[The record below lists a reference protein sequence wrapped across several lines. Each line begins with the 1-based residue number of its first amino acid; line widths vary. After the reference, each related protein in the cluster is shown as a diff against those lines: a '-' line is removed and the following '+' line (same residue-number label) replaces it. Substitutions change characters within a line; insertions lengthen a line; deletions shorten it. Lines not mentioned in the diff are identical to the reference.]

1 MSSTVS
7 AMSQNIGGHNPT
19 NRARRS
25 ALPRADWS
33 TVLARIHSPMQSPID
48 PSDAARSDIEAGVLQ
63 RATVAFICGG
73 YPRRVD
79 LRGLG
84 IVARWPLG
92 IALVSWRY
100 MWRVVVVHRADQEGN
115 GGDLPDP
122 VPVEYQDDQ
131 LLRVEDGVGP
141 MLHRRY
147 RVLADGGSAR
157 ARDLIAAFGGEPN
170 RGTPADVAVFLKTR
184 GRSGALRLGDEFVV
198 RMPGPWDGP
207 VRVVAATPTSIR
219 LATLRGHLEAGQ
231 IEFRAR
237 DLDDSADGP
246 VEFEIESWA
255 RAADR
260 LSHVLYNRLR
270 LAKEIQLN
278 LWLETCLRLA
288 AFGGGHPRDGV
299 HVDTRRIEDPG
310 LLRTR

>member
-63 RATVAFICGG
+63 RATIAFICGG

-100 MWRVVVVHRADQEGN
+100 LWRVVVVHRADQDGD

-147 RVLADGGSAR
+147 RVLADGGAACAR
-157 ARDLIAAFGGEPN
+157 ELIAAFGGEPN
-170 RGTPADVAVFLKTR
+170 RGAPADVAVFLKTR

-207 VRVVAATPTSIR
+207 VRVVAATPTLDPVGHAAR
-219 LATLRGHLEAGQ
+219 APGGRADRVPRPRPGRRRGG
-231 IEFRAR
+231 
-237 DLDDSADGP
+237 
-246 VEFEIESWA
+246 VEIEIESWA

-288 AFGGGHPRDGV
+288 AFGGGRPRDGV
-299 HVDTRRIEDPG
+299 HVDTRRVEDPR

>member
-1 MSSTVS
+1 PSAQVVDELGEGPAHRRRRRRPSSATVS
-7 AMSQNIGGHNPT
+7 AMSQNIGGHSPT

-33 TVLARIHSPMQSPID
+33 TVLARIHRPTHSPID
-48 PSDAARSDIEAGVLQ
+48 PSEAARSDSAAGLLQ
-63 RATVAFICGG
+63 RATTAVTRARDA
-73 YPRRVD
+73 RRVD

-100 MWRVVVVHRADQEGN
+100 LWRGGGADRADQEGDA
-115 GGDLPDP
+115 GDLPDP

-170 RGTPADVAVFLKTR
+170 RGAPAEVAVFLKTR
-184 GRSGALRLGDEFVV
+184 GRTGALRIGDEFVV

-207 VRVVAATPTSIR
+207 VRVVAATPTS
-219 LATLRGHLEAGQ
+219 L
-231 IEFRAR
+231 
-237 DLDDSADGP
+237 
-246 VEFEIESWA
+246 
-255 RAADR
+255 
-260 LSHVLYNRLR
+260 
-270 LAKEIQLN
+270 
-278 LWLETCLRLA
+278 
-288 AFGGGHPRDGV
+288 
-299 HVDTRRIEDPG
+299 
-310 LLRTR
+310 

>member
-1 MSSTVS
+1 
-7 AMSQNIGGHNPT
+7 MSQNIGGHNPT

-48 PSDAARSDIEAGVLQ
+48 PSAAARSD
-63 RATVAFICGG
+63 
-73 YPRRVD
+73 
-79 LRGLG
+79 

-100 MWRVVVVHRADQEGN
+100 LWRVVVVHRADQDGD
-115 GGDLPDP
+115 GSDLPDP

-147 RVLADGGSAR
+147 RVLADGGSAC
-157 ARDLIAAFGGEPN
+157 ARELIAAFGGEPN
-170 RGTPADVAVFLKTR
+170 RGAPADVAVFLKTR
-184 GRSGALRLGDEFVV
+184 GHPDALRLGDEFVV

-207 VRVVAATPTSIR
+207 VRVVRATPTSIR
-219 LATLRGHLEAGQ
+219 LATLCGHLEAGQ

-237 DLDDSADGP
+237 DMDDGADGP
-246 VEFEIESWA
+246 VEFEIVRKS
-255 RAADR
+255 
-260 LSHVLYNRLR
+260 V
-270 LAKEIQLN
+270 
-278 LWLETCLRLA
+278 
-288 AFGGGHPRDGV
+288 V
-299 HVDTRRIEDPG
+299 
-310 LLRTR
+310 

>member
-1 MSSTVS
+1 
-7 AMSQNIGGHNPT
+7 MSQNIGGHSPT

-48 PSDAARSDIEAGVLQ
+48 PSEAARSDIEAGVLQ
-63 RATVAFICGG
+63 RATIAFICGG

-100 MWRVVVVHRADQEGN
+100 MWRVVAVHRADHDGEG
-115 GGDLPDP
+115 GGLPDPAALRCPDP
-122 VPVEYQDDQ
+122 VPVEYQDDG

-157 ARDLIAAFGGEPN
+157 ARDLIAAFGGE
-170 RGTPADVAVFLKTR
+170 
-184 GRSGALRLGDEFVV
+184 
-198 RMPGPWDGP
+198 
-207 VRVVAATPTSIR
+207 
-219 LATLRGHLEAGQ
+219 
-231 IEFRAR
+231 
-237 DLDDSADGP
+237 
-246 VEFEIESWA
+246 
-255 RAADR
+255 
-260 LSHVLYNRLR
+260 
-270 LAKEIQLN
+270 
-278 LWLETCLRLA
+278 
-288 AFGGGHPRDGV
+288 
-299 HVDTRRIEDPG
+299 
-310 LLRTR
+310 

>member
-1 MSSTVS
+1 
-7 AMSQNIGGHNPT
+7 MSQNIGGHSPT
-19 NRARRS
+19 NNARRS

-33 TVLARIHSPMQSPID
+33 TVLARIHSPMHSPID

-63 RATVAFICGG
+63 RATIAFISGG
-73 YPRRVD
+73 YPPRVD

-100 MWRVVVVHRADQEGN
+100 LWRVVVVHRADQEGD
-115 GGDLPDP
+115 GGDLPEP
-122 VPVEYQDDQ
+122 VPVEHQDDR
-131 LLRVEDGVGP
+131 LVRVEDGVGP

-147 RVLADGGSAR
+147 RVVADGGSAR
-157 ARDLIAAFGGEPN
+157 ACDLIAAFGGDPN
-170 RGTPADVAVFLKTR
+170 RGAPADVAVFLKTR
-184 GRSGALRLGDEFVV
+184 GHPDALRLGDEFVV

-207 VRVVAATPTSIR
+207 VRVVNATPTSIR

-237 DLDDSADGP
+237 DLDGAGGG
-246 VEFEIESWA
+246 VEIEIESWA

-278 LWLETCLRLA
+278 LWLETCLQLA
-288 AFGGGHPRDGV
+288 ALGGGHLRDGV
-299 HVDTRRIEDPG
+299 YVDTRRVADPG